1 MITVKTI
8 AATMSTTISTASIHV
23 NGELVLTVGTGRA
36 STFTILRHG
45 PWIGKESI
53 TASVMQ
59 VMLCEGECALVLKIN
74 YFMKVYSENDIYAQI
89 ILFSIHSYL
98 YKCY

>member
-23 NGELVLTVGTGRA
+23 DGELVPTVGTGRA
-36 STFTILRHG
+36 STLTAVFRHR
-45 PWIGKESI
+45 
-53 TASVMQ
+53 ASVMQ
-59 VMLCEGECALVLKIN
+59 MMLCVDECALVFRIN
-74 YFMKVYSENDIYAQI
+74 NYMKVSSNTDIYAQI
-89 ILFSIHSYL
+89 ILFSIHFYL